1 MARQISGESRRGLLQ
16 CRFVGTEFEDPAELG
31 VVERPQEA
39 TNLDRIDDGCGLR
52 RGHRGAGAWIG
63 ASFRGAGSGHG
74 DLSSVAGCRG
84 PHRSTAGRRGIA
96 GAQ

>member
-16 CRFVGTEFEDPAELG
+16 RRFVGTEFEDPAELG
-31 VVERPQEA
+31 VIERSEEA
-39 TNLDRIDDGCGLR
+39 TNLDRIDDGCGQR
-52 RGHRGAGAWIG
+52 RGHRGAGAWTD
-63 ASFRGAGSGHG
+63 ASFRGAGLGHG
-74 DLSSVAGCRG
+74 HLSSVAGCRG